1 MKNLIAL
8 IFIAM
13 TAAPALADETS
24 TDKCHLIG
32 MTAALVAEKRDE
44 GIPLTDM
51 LGLANDVGLTDL
63 VLTVYKHRNSTPSEF
78 YTLFKD
84 ACKLEPE
91 QSK

>member
-1 MKNLIAL
+1 MKNIITAA
-8 IFIAM
+8 IIAM

-63 VLTVYKHRNSTPSEF
+63 VLTVYKHLNSSPSEF
-78 YTLFKD
+78 YTVLKD
-84 ACKLEPE
+84 ACKMEPE